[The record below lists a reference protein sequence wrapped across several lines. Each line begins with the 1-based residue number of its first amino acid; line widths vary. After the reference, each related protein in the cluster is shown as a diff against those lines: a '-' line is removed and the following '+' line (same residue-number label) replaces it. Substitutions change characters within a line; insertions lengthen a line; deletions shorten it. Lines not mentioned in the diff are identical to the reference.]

1 MRKFLPACFLFVLI
15 ASTGGVAAKDKSF
28 EHQFNTRVSVDATG
42 RVTDVE
48 FVKETPAALQAMV
61 REVASLIP
69 FEPATR
75 DGVAVPSRTSLQLGV
90 AFTPDGDN
98 YQAKVVSVGGG
109 SPASVTTTLPRF
121 PASVLR
127 KEVNMVAMVV
137 VRPRADGTTDPAATS
152 VETLQFYRGEEPIGS
167 LGSRPERE
175 MRDAIVA
182 AAGEWTYILEEVDGA
197 AITTELRVPLTLCVS
212 KRMSSPDHGRNICAK
227 WSKEAM
233 DGLSR
238 PEPVDP
244 AIRLA
249 QPRWAPA
256 AAPTA

>member
-1 MRKFLPACFLFVLI
+1 
-15 ASTGGVAAKDKSF
+15 
-28 EHQFNTRVSVDATG
+28 
-42 RVTDVE
+42 
-48 FVKETPAALQAMV
+48 MV
-61 REVASLIP
+61 REVAALIP
-69 FEPATR
+69 FEPAMR
-75 DGVAVPSRTSLQLGV
+75 DGVAVPSRTSLKLGV
-90 AFTPDGDN
+90 AFTPEGDN
-98 YQAKVVSVGGG
+98 YRAKVVSVDGG

-152 VETLQFYRGEEPIGS
+152 VESLQFYRGEEPVGS

-182 AAGEWTYILEEVDGA
+182 AAGQWTYILEEVDGMT
-197 AITTELRVPLTLCVS
+197 ITTEMRVPLTLCVS
-212 KRMSSPDHGRNICAK
+212 KRPSSPDQGRNICAK

-249 QPRWAPA
+249 QPRWEPA